1 MKKLLFAAATC
12 AAIMSNVFAGPF
24 GDLGKTLSA
33 FDSSAPEA
41 VEGNIPEGQDLLP
54 IIYRY
59 THDEVAKGEKII
71 AATATLKVA
80 NPLED
85 AYEIETEEYFKYGI
99 GNQCQASV
107 FTVQKVDGKFQVV
120 TTSVLTYS
128 ADKKCNKS
136 GDPIAGSAKKMNAYS
151 KNMVAVLEEMFS
163 KTTGDE
169 YKKWEEAAYSD
180 LDIHRSVAKFAPN
193 RIKAKKWYD
202 SHPLEGKNIEIKF
215 AASSIKE
222 SKKKGY
228 SYELS
233 GMLWGTIDTIVHFYC
248 NNDEYADL
256 KTGSAV
262 TVKGKVSEIRY
273 SPDHARE
280 FRIEAINIVE

>member
-1 MKKLLFAAATC
+1 MKKTIFYAVFI

-24 GDLGKTLSA
+24 GDLGKSLNA
-33 FDSSAPEA
+33 FDSSSPEA
-41 VEGNIPEGQDLLP
+41 EEGNIPEGQNLLP

-59 THDEVAKGEKII
+59 THDEVGKVEKVI
-71 AATATLKVA
+71 ASTATLKVA

-99 GNQCQASV
+99 GNQCQVSV
-107 FTVQKVDGKFQVV
+107 FTVKKVDGKFQVV
-120 TTSVLTYS
+120 TTSVFTYS

-136 GDPIAGSAKKMNAYS
+136 GEPIAGSAKKMNAYS
-151 KNMVAVLEEMFS
+151 KSMVAVLEEVFS
-163 KTTGDE
+163 MTTGDE
-169 YKKWEEAAYSD
+169 YTKWEEAAYSD
-180 LDIHRSVAKFAPN
+180 LEIYRSVAKFAPN

-202 SHPLEGKNIEIKF
+202 SHPLEGKTIEIKF

-233 GMLWGTIDTIVHFYC
+233 GMLWGTIDTIVHFYS
-248 NNDEYADL
+248 NNDDYADL
-256 KTGSAV
+256 KNGSAV
-262 TVKGKVSEIRY
+262 TVKGRVSEIRY

-280 FRIEAINIVE
+280 FRIEAINVEE